1 MNQSRRPSRGS
12 RGKRGLG
19 AIIATDCPHK
29 PLSTYLALFAGVMLV
44 VGCASLGT
52 RASLPSCANV
62 RGYYS
67 MDIPL
72 VAERLCSRLWFER
85 RIIYADPAGS
95 VIRRVA
101 ARHADGQWQAGRMR
115 IPLLAE
121 DGLWKTTVYSG
132 MAGLRPYDINFDAR
146 AWPEPNLTT
155 ARLERR
161 SVQVY
166 IHAFGPGLGAHG
178 LERSLRL
185 IALKYRGASDAL
197 WSLCPVRR

>member
-1 MNQSRRPSRGS
+1 
-12 RGKRGLG
+12 LG
-19 AIIATDCPHK
+19 AIIATDCPPK

-44 VGCASLGT
+44 AGCASLGT

-62 RGYYS
+62 RGNYS

-72 VAERLCSRLWFER
+72 GAERLGSRLWFER

-121 DGLWKTTVYSG
+121 GGLWKTTVYSG

-146 AWPEPNLTT
+146 AWPEPELTT

-161 SVQVY
+161 SVEVY
-166 IHAFGPGLGAHG
+166 IHAFGPGLGAYG

-185 IALKYRGASDAL
+185 IALKYRGASDAD
-197 WSLCPVRR
+197 WALCPVRR